1 MLNET
6 ADEMMVTVEPAG
18 QKGQS
23 PDAAPAHSGT
33 GSHLRHLAILLLV
46 SLCVLLPGL
55 SLLPLTDRDEA
66 LYVQASRQMM
76 ESHNWVDIRFQDNP
90 RYKKPVGIYWLQGL
104 TGLATGHG
112 ETSPLWVYRLPSL
125 LGALLVGLFTYGIAN
140 RLSGPKAGLIAG
152 LFAVTTVELALEAR
166 IAKTDA
172 MLCATIVASQFAL
185 IHACLDPERKQVFWR
200 NALFWLSLGL
210 GILIKGPMA
219 PLIIGLTGLG
229 ITLTERSFSL
239 LRSLSPVRGMLA
251 MAAVVLPWL
260 IAIGVISG
268 GDFFRE
274 SLGRDVLG
282 KIATAQE
289 SHGAPPG
296 TYLLVALGTFWPLS
310 VFASLAFVFAWKN
323 RREKA
328 VQFLFYWAV
337 PAWLVFELTATKLPN
352 YVLPMMPALAVLS
365 GVALT
370 QGGLRRDTWWFRF
383 TYFGMAAGGLILGI
397 GLNVALYHLQGHVS
411 FAGVALGLLVAAAGI
426 VAWRLFLANR
436 LMPGLAA
443 MTVSAGLAYAMAYA
457 VLLPQ
462 ARDFWLSDRIAE
474 AVASA
479 RTCTDPQM
487 IVVGY
492 AEPSIVF
499 RLGTRTRLVDGP
511 QAAALFSEA
520 DCAVAVVAEEN
531 SAAFQ
536 TDLARRG
543 TPVSPTA
550 TAIGRNVNGM
560 KLRTMQVFA
569 KPQNAVASR

>member
-1 MLNET
+1 MQDT
-6 ADEMMVTVEPAG
+6 IGRHQQV
-18 QKGQS
+18 
-23 PDAAPAHSGT
+23 PDNLPGSRSAAP
-33 GSHLRHLAILLLV
+33 HLRNLLILFLV
-46 SLCVLLPGL
+46 SLIVLLPGL
-55 SLLPLTDRDEA
+55 GLLPLTDRDEA

-104 TGLATGHG
+104 TGLASGYG
-112 ETSPLWVYRLPSL
+112 EASPLWVYRLPSL
-125 LGALLVGLFTYGIAN
+125 VGAILVGLFTYGIAN

-152 LFAVTTVELALEAR
+152 LLAVTTVELTLEAR

-172 MLCATIVASQFAL
+172 MLCATIVACQFAL
-185 IHACLDPERKQVFWR
+185 IHAHLDPERRQVFWR

-239 LRSLSPVRGMLA
+239 LRSLSPVRGMIA
-251 MAAVVLPWL
+251 MAVVILPWL
-260 IAIGVISG
+260 IAIGLISG

-328 VQFLFYWAV
+328 VQFLFFWAV
-337 PAWLVFELTATKLPN
+337 PAWLIFELTATKLPN
-352 YVLPMMPALAVLS
+352 YVLPMMPALAVLTA
-365 GVALT
+365 VALT
-370 QGGLRRDTWWFRF
+370 KGGLRLDTLWFRL
-383 TYFGMAAGGLILGI
+383 TYLGMAAGGLVLGI
-397 GLNVALYHLQGHVS
+397 GLNVALYRLQGHMS
-411 FAGVALGLLVAAAGI
+411 LTGLGLGLVVAAAGI
-426 VAWRLFLANR
+426 ASWRLFLADR
-436 LMPGLAA
+436 MMPALAA
-443 MTVSAGLAYAMAYA
+443 MTVTAGLAYTMAYA

-479 RTCTDPQM
+479 RTCSTPQM
-487 IVVGY
+487 IVSGY
-492 AEPSIVF
+492 TEPSIVF
-499 RLGTRTRLVDGP
+499 LLGTRTRLVDAP
-511 QAAALFSEA
+511 QAARLFQEA
-520 DCAVAVVAEEN
+520 ECAVAVVADEE
-531 SAAFQ
+531 SATFRAE
-536 TDLARRG
+536 LARLG
-543 TPVSPTA
+543 TTAVEGA

-560 KLRTMQVFA
+560 KLRTMRVFA

>member
-1 MLNET
+1 M
-6 ADEMMVTVEPAG
+6 
-18 QKGQS
+18 
-23 PDAAPAHSGT
+23 GT
-33 GSHLRHLAILLLV
+33 GEPQSHNEPTPVAAAGTEARHHLLHLAILLLV

-55 SLLPLTDRDEA
+55 NLLPLTDRDEA

-104 TGLATGHG
+104 AGLATGQG
-112 ETSPLWVYRLPSL
+112 EMSPLWVYRLPSL
-125 LGALLVGLFTYGIAN
+125 LGAVLVGFFTYGLAN
-140 RLSGPKAGLIAG
+140 RISGPKAGLIAG

-172 MLCATIVASQFAL
+172 MLCATIVACQFAL
-185 IHACLDPERKQVFWR
+185 LHAHLDPERRQVFWR

-219 PLIIGLTGLG
+219 PLVIGLTGLG
-229 ITLTERSFSL
+229 ITLIERSFSL
-239 LRSLSPVRGMLA
+239 LRSLSPVRGIAA

-260 IAIGVISG
+260 IAIGLISG
-268 GDFFRE
+268 GDFFRQ
-274 SLGRDVLG
+274 SLGQDVLG

-310 VFASLAFVFAWKN
+310 VFASLAFIFAWKN

-328 VQFLFYWAV
+328 VQFLFFWAV
-337 PAWLVFELTATKLPN
+337 PAWIVFELTATKLPN
-352 YVLPMMPALAVLS
+352 YVLPMMPALAVLTA
-365 GVALT
+365 VALT

-411 FAGVALGLLVAAAGI
+411 LPGVALGLVVASAGI
-426 VAWRLFLANR
+426 LAWRLLLADR
-436 LMPGLAA
+436 LVPGLAA
-443 MTVSAGLAYAMAYA
+443 MTVTAGLAYAMAYA

-474 AVASA
+474 AAASA
-479 RTCTDPQM
+479 RTCNNPQM

-499 RLGTRTRLVDGP
+499 RLGTRTRLVDAL
-511 QAAALFSEA
+511 QAAALFDQA
-520 DCAVAVVAEEN
+520 DCAVAVVADED
-531 SAAFQ
+531 SAAFR
-536 TDLARRG
+536 TELARRG
-543 TPVSPTA
+543 APTLESA

-560 KLRTMQVFA
+560 KLRTMRVFA

>member
-1 MLNET
+1 M
-6 ADEMMVTVEPAG
+6 
-18 QKGQS
+18 
-23 PDAAPAHSGT
+23 GT
-33 GSHLRHLAILLLV
+33 GEPQGHNEPTPVAAAATTARHHLLHLAILLLV
-46 SLCVLLPGL
+46 SLCVLLPGIN
-55 SLLPLTDRDEA
+55 LLPLTDRDEA

-104 TGLATGHG
+104 AGLATGQG

-125 LGALLVGLFTYGIAN
+125 IGAILVGFFTYGLAN
-140 RLSGPKAGLIAG
+140 RISGPKAGLIAG
-152 LFAVTTVELALEAR
+152 LFTVTTVELALEAR

-172 MLCATIVASQFAL
+172 MLCATIVACQFAL
-185 IHACLDPERKQVFWR
+185 LHAHLDPERRQVFWR

-219 PLIIGLTGLG
+219 PLVIGLTGLG

-239 LRSLSPVRGMLA
+239 LRSLSPVRGIAA

-260 IAIGVISG
+260 IAIGLISG
-268 GDFFRE
+268 GDFFRQ
-274 SLGRDVLG
+274 SLGQDVLG

-328 VQFLFYWAV
+328 VQFLFFWAV
-337 PAWLVFELTATKLPN
+337 PAWIVFELTATKLPN
-352 YVLPMMPALAVLS
+352 YVLPMMPALAVLTA
-365 GVALT
+365 VALT

-411 FAGVALGLLVAAAGI
+411 LPGVALGLVVASAGI
-426 VAWRLFLANR
+426 FAWRLLLADR
-436 LMPGLAA
+436 LVPGLAA
-443 MTVSAGLAYAMAYA
+443 MTVTAGLAYAMAYA

-479 RTCTDPQM
+479 RTCNNPQM

-499 RLGTRTRLVDGP
+499 RLGTRTRLVDAL
-511 QAAALFSEA
+511 QAAALFDQA
-520 DCAVAVVAEEN
+520 DCAVAVVADED
-531 SAAFQ
+531 SAAFR
-536 TDLARRG
+536 TELARRG
-543 TPVSPTA
+543 APALESA

-560 KLRTMQVFA
+560 KLRTMRVFA